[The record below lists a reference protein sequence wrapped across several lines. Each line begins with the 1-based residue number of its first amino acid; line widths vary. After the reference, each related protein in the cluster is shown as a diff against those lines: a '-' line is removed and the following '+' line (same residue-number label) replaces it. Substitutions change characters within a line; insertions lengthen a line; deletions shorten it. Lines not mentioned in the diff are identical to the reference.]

1 MESTRDQGGWKGNV
15 FTVCT
20 PIFQTLWDWPACPAC
35 RWGFGTPT
43 LASSALAQPPA
54 PSSKQIISPAGA
66 SSIRAMASWEPCQKW
81 RPSSYPLVLTL
92 LFVSYHPSSSI
103 ACCSA
108 LKRQLPPAGHSPLP
122 LPPAPGLLP
131 GLGAASFSSSLQAS
145 PISGQALAHCPY
157 LFQPPGCLCRKV

>member
-1 MESTRDQGGWKGNV
+1 MESTSHQGGWKGNV

-20 PIFQTLWDWPACPAC
+20 PCFQILWDWPACPAC
-35 RWGFGTPT
+35 KWGFGTPT
-43 LASSALAQPPA
+43 HASSTLAQTPA
-54 PSSKQIISPAGA
+54 PSSKQIISPPGA
-66 SSIRAMASWEPCQKW
+66 SRIGAMASWGPCQKW

-92 LFVSYHPSSSI
+92 LFSSYHLSSSI

-108 LKRQLPPAGHSPLP
+108 PKRQLQPAGHSPLP

-131 GLGAASFSSSLQAS
+131 GLRAASFSSSLQAS

-157 LFQPPGCLCRKV
+157 LFQPLGCFQRKV